1 MKQPPYKYM
10 VRLPVPMRDLI
21 AESARHYR
29 RSMNSDIVAR
39 LQHSFSGLGGES
51 TPLHVADHQHN
62 AEPEGTS
69 PETSS
74 HPITTLAP
82 PLHDQFETL
91 FRRDLSEQEERLIR
105 GFRRLSAAKRDALI
119 ALLS

>member
-51 TPLHVADHQHN
+51 APSEVANHHN
-62 AEPEGTS
+62 GDASAATDPSATARNAPS
-69 PETSS
+69 
-74 HPITTLAP
+74 LAP
-82 PLHDQFETL
+82 PMHDQFETL
-91 FRRDLSEQEERLIR
+91 FRRELSDQEELLIR
-105 GFRRLSAAKRDALI
+105 SFRRLSASKREALM

>member
-39 LQHSFSGLGGES
+39 LQHSFSGLG
-51 TPLHVADHQHN
+51 A
-62 AEPEGTS
+62 
-69 PETSS
+69 
-74 HPITTLAP
+74 TTLPGPEATANGSGSDDQPATEEERAAGLEP
-82 PLHDQFETL
+82 PMFDQFETL
-91 FRRDLSEQEERLIR
+91 FRRDLSAQEELLVRS
-105 GFRRLSAAKRDALI
+105 FRRLPSAKRE
-119 ALLS
+119 ALLALLR